1 MSGHGDFQR
10 VYKDALRHYHAGQY
24 AVSVVLFKRAL
35 QFKPGYAEA
44 HSNLGSSLT
53 LLGRIDEAA
62 PHYER
67 ALALKPS
74 LAGIHNNLAVV
85 RMRQGRSQDAIAM
98 YERALAID
106 PNQAEA
112 HNNLGAILKEEGR
125 FDDAMMHFSRAIAIR
140 PDYAEAHY
148 NRAEIHTFRP
158 GDEHLEALEA
168 LAGRKSLPAN
178 QAVCI
183 HFALAK
189 AFEDSRDYARAFAQ
203 LRAGNALKRARISY
217 DAPGERNAMRR
228 ISELFDERLFGRL
241 RGKGN
246 PSQLP
251 VFVLGM
257 PRSGSTLIEQ
267 ILASHPGIQAGGEH
281 KCLEHA
287 AAAIPGSDGQPI
299 PWPEY
304 LPALD
309 ERALRRIAE
318 TYIAGLPPVANG
330 TVRIVDKTPG
340 NFCALGLIRL
350 IFPNA
355 RIIHTTRHPVDT
367 CVSCFAKLFD
377 TGHGYTYDLTELGS
391 YYRAYRELMDH
402 WRSVLAPDSIFEVAY
417 EDVVN
422 DLEGQAKRLINY
434 CGLPWDER
442 CISFHETV
450 RPIRTASAVQVRR
463 PLFRTSL
470 QRWQRYAIH
479 LTPLLRELGD
489 VTKSSAAVSGA

>member
-1 MSGHGDFQR
+1 VFVKIMPSHGDFQR
-10 VYKDALRHYHAGQY
+10 IYNNALRHYRAGQF
-24 AVSVVLFKRAL
+24 AESVVLFKRAL

-44 HSNLGSSLT
+44 QNNLGSALT
-53 LLGRIDEAA
+53 LLGRFNEAA

-67 ALALKPS
+67 ALALKPN

-125 FDDAMMHFSRAIAIR
+125 FDDAMMHFSRAITIR

-148 NRAEIHTFRP
+148 NRAEIWTFRH
-158 GDEHLEALEA
+158 GDEYLQALEA
-168 LAGRKSLPAN
+168 LAGRKSLPAG

-189 AFEDSRDYARAFAQ
+189 ALEDSGDYARAFEH
-203 LRAGNALKRARISY
+203 LREGNALKRAQIRY
-217 DAPGERNAMRR
+217 DATRELKGIRR
-228 ISELFDERLFGRL
+228 ISELFDGRLFDRL
-241 RGKGN
+241 RGKGD

-267 ILASHPGIQAGGEH
+267 ILASHPQIQAGGEL
-281 KCLEHA
+281 KSLETA
-287 AAAIPGSDGQPI
+287 AAVIPDCDSRAI

-318 TYIAGLPPVANG
+318 SYIAGLPPLANG
-330 TVRIVDKTPG
+330 RVRMVDKTPG
-340 NFCALGLIRL
+340 HFCAIGLIRL

-367 CVSCFAKLFD
+367 CVSCYSKLFD
-377 TGHGYTYDLTELGS
+377 TGLDYSYDLAELGS

-417 EDVVN
+417 EDVVD
-422 DLEGQAKRLINY
+422 DLAGQARRLIDF
-434 CGLPWDER
+434 CGLRWDER
-442 CISFHETV
+442 CIRFYETI
-450 RPIRTASAVQVRR
+450 RPIRTASAVQVRK

-470 QRWQRYAIH
+470 QRWHRYATS
-479 LTPLLRELGD
+479 LAPLLRELGD
-489 VTKSSAAVSGA
+489 ITKR